1 MSTVVVSNGGN
12 AVTNIQS
19 NQGNVITEVQSSHG
33 NVLET
38 SVVLDGAK
46 TTDVETIQGNV
57 VTDIQVEFNR
67 SQVVYKEGDYNKLD
81 NKPSINGHELV
92 GNKTSGQLD
101 LLGELHSYVTYLEFP
116 VIPNSGWEKDIFLDT
131 TNNKIYRWDTTDMK
145 YFCIGSN
152 YDDIEVINGGSA
164 T

>member
-1 MSTVVVSNGGN
+1 MNTVVVSNQEN
-12 AVTNIQS
+12 TVTNIQS
-19 NQGNVITEVQSSHG
+19 SKGNIATDVQS
-33 NVLET
+33 N
-38 SVVLDGAK
+38 
-46 TTDVETIQGNV
+46 QGNV

-67 SQVVYKEGDYNKLD
+67 SQVVYKDGDYNRLT
-81 NKPSINGHELV
+81 NKPSINGHELI
-92 GNKTSGQLD
+92 GDKNSSQLN
-101 LLGELHSYVTYLEFP
+101 LLGELHSYVSYLEFP

>member
-1 MSTVVVSNGGN
+1 MNTVVVSNQEN
-12 AVTNIQS
+12 TVTNIQS
-19 NQGNVITEVQSSHG
+19 SKGNIATDVQS
-33 NVLET
+33 N
-38 SVVLDGAK
+38 
-46 TTDVETIQGNV
+46 QGNV

-67 SQVVYKEGDYNKLD
+67 SQVVYKDGDYNRLT
-81 NKPSINGHELV
+81 NKPSINGHELI
-92 GNKTSGQLD
+92 GDKNSSQLN
-101 LLGELHSYVTYLEFP
+101 LLGEFHSYVTYLEFP
-116 VIPNSGWEKDIFLDT
+116 VVPNSGWEQDIFLDT

>member
-1 MSTVVVSNGGN
+1 MNTVVVSNQEN
-12 AVTNIQS
+12 TVTNIQS
-19 NQGNVITEVQSSHG
+19 SKGNI
-33 NVLET
+33 
-38 SVVLDGAK
+38 
-46 TTDVETIQGNV
+46 TTDVQSNQGNV

-67 SQVVYKEGDYNKLD
+67 SQVVYKDGDYNRLT
-81 NKPSINGHELV
+81 NKPSINGHELI
-92 GNKTSGQLD
+92 GDKNSSQLN
-101 LLGELHSYVTYLEFP
+101 LLGEFHSYVTYLEFP
-116 VIPNSGWEKDIFLDT
+116 VVPNSGWEQDIFLDT

>member
-1 MSTVVVSNGGN
+1 MNTVVVSNQEN
-12 AVTNIQS
+12 TVTNIQS
-19 NQGNVITEVQSSHG
+19 SKGNIATDVQS
-33 NVLET
+33 N
-38 SVVLDGAK
+38 
-46 TTDVETIQGNV
+46 QGNV

-67 SQVVYKEGDYNKLD
+67 SQVVYKDGDYNRLT
-81 NKPSINGHELV
+81 NKPSINGHELL
-92 GNKTSGQLD
+92 GDKNSSQLN
-101 LLGELHSYVTYLEFP
+101 LLGEFHSYVTYLEFP

>member
-1 MSTVVVSNGGN
+1 MNTVVVSNQEN
-12 AVTNIQS
+12 TVTNIQS
-19 NQGNVITEVQSSHG
+19 SKGNIATDVQS
-33 NVLET
+33 N
-38 SVVLDGAK
+38 
-46 TTDVETIQGNV
+46 QGNV

-67 SQVVYKEGDYNKLD
+67 SQVVYKDGDYNRLT
-81 NKPSINGHELV
+81 NKPSINGHELI
-92 GNKTSGQLD
+92 GDKNSSQLN
-101 LLGELHSYVTYLEFP
+101 LLGEFHSYVTYLEFP